1 MTPRTAR
8 AVHGITALVATFAVV
23 LQLVLVV
30 QGNRI
35 LDEGNPPDLGTRL
48 VRFASYLTIWSNVL
62 VAGTTALLAIDPG
75 RDGRLFRTLRL
86 NGLVLV
92 FGGGIVHFFLLRPL
106 LELEGADML
115 ADRLLH
121 TVVPLFA
128 VVGWLVAGP
137 RGQVD
142 RSDLGP
148 FLVLPLIWIAY
159 TLIRGA
165 IVDWYP
171 YPFIDVEEHGY
182 AVVALN
188 CLGVATLML
197 ALFGLALVVDRRL
210 TRATTA
216 TRS

>member
-1 MTPRTAR
+1 
-8 AVHGITALVATFAVV
+8 
-23 LQLVLVV
+23 
-30 QGNRI
+30 
-35 LDEGNPPDLGTRL
+35 
-48 VRFASYLTIWSNVL
+48 
-62 VAGTTALLAIDPG
+62 
-75 RDGRLFRTLRL
+75 
-86 NGLVLV
+86 
-92 FGGGIVHFFLLRPL
+92 
-106 LELEGADML
+106 ML

-121 TVVPLFA
+121 TVVPLLA